1 MQDLVAAGLWALAV
15 VPAAIGF
22 WLVAGSLAGVTTAD
36 ADTLIVGSLLGL
48 ALATLLQVLLGFRL
62 PMYEGPSSAYLA
74 AITVITANHHHG
86 LTGVTGGLLGAGV
99 FVCFLAVLRV
109 DRLMM
114 RMFTPLVANVFVLV
128 VTIAVVPATLE
139 RMIGSTHGFHD
150 GNVDALVSSFVV
162 VVTILLVRRIP
173 RLTPYSLLAG
183 LLAGTAVQ
191 FALAGVPDT
200 NLSGGLV
207 APTILPWGS
216 PDISASVLITF
227 ALAGTLA
234 AFNTI
239 ASGMVAATEHG
250 LPERAHSSSGRAFV
264 MHGAS
269 QAGGALVGMVLGNV
283 SRLDSVGITR
293 LLGNARRAPLVDRR
307 RADRHRGVRAP
318 AGGDRRRRA
327 AQRLRRAARSGA
339 GDRAHQRGRAGQ
351 SRALARDAARGL
363 AGADPE
369 RDLDRG
375 GQLASPHRPAARES
389 DAVGRH
395 ARGGAGTSCRR
406 LQAARGAVR
415 RSGLGLD
422 GWFHGRVRSGARQIK
437 LIKDAGSK
445 AC

>member
-22 WLVAGSLAGVTTAD
+22 WLVAGSLAGVTPAD

-183 LLAGTAVQ
+183 LLIGTAVQ

-207 APTILPWGS
+207 APKILPWGS
-216 PDISASVLITF
+216 PDIGAGVLITF

-293 LLGNARRAPLVDRR
+293 LLGNARRAPLVIAAVLIGIVAFVRPLV
-307 RADRHRGVRAP
+307 AIVAAVPLNVSAALLGVVLAIVLINALVQVSREPSRVMLLVVLP
-318 AGGDRRRRA
+318 ALIPSAIWIAVGSSLPPT
-327 AQRLRRAARSGA
+327 AQLLANPMLWGVALGVVLERVVVG
-339 GDRAHQRGRAGQ
+339 
-351 SRALARDAARGL
+351 SR
-363 AGADPE
+363 
-369 RDLDRG
+369 
-375 GQLASPHRPAARES
+375 RPAEQF
-389 DAVGRH
+389 VE
-395 ARGGAGTSCRR
+395 
-406 LQAARGAVR
+406 AA
-415 RSGLGLD
+415 
-422 GWFHGRVRSGARQIK
+422 
-437 LIKDAGSK
+437 
-445 AC
+445 